1 MPQPAYDADEEGR
14 GRSEGRA
21 SLKVAG
27 RKRGEGHLVEEEDAG
42 LGEDGAR
49 DGHALLLAA
58 AQADAALAHLGV
70 EPLGKRLD
78 ELKRIR
84 QLCSLLHLPP
94 TTNSFTILLF
104 TSFYFRRNK
113 KRLHLLCIER
123 PQEKNLIR
131 IPNLLHMF

>member
-1 MPQPAYDADEEGR
+1 M
-14 GRSEGRA
+14 
-21 SLKVAG
+21 
-27 RKRGEGHLVEEEDAG
+27 RGEGYLVEEEDAG

-84 QLCSLLHLPP
+84 QLGSLLHLPP
-94 TTNSFTILLF
+94 TTNSFTLF
-104 TSFYFRRNK
+104 LFVSFYFRRNERKIAFTVYLRGPK
-113 KRLHLLCIER
+113 KRI
-123 PQEKNLIR
+123 
-131 IPNLLHMF
+131 